1 MKIDTITSERVQ
13 DPLRNIIFI
22 SLPDGTER
30 DIEGFTINS
39 KHLIPVEVPEGQS
52 EWDMKGLSWEMIV
65 SAMLKIFA
73 YNPDHEDIS
82 YYRNFIFA
90 VQPNLVSELTKTGI
104 IKAKSKNF
112 DLAEEIFLSLNHL
125 EPESPATHLN
135 LALVYE
141 EQAALFEKTGSPL
154 EEEYIEKAFSVY
166 IEGIQQHPN
175 SADLH
180 FYAGYFFLK
189 NRNLAKTLEH
199 FDTFLTIAPNDER
212 SQQVK
217 EIIDKISIQDTDD
230 QLFAEAFDLIKLGKE
245 STAIS
250 KIDEFLLRNA
260 TVWNAWF
267 LKGWA
272 SRRISDYKNGKL
284 ALEKCLVYEKN
295 NVDVYNELAI
305 CCMEIEE
312 FKDAETYLKRALLIE
327 PENIKI
333 ISNFGVMNIKMG
345 NSIEALRYFHAAL
358 EFNPEDEVAAQYIK
372 LIAEEA

>member
-1 MKIDTITSERVQ
+1 MNIDTLPSEHVQ
-13 DPLRNIIFI
+13 DSLRNIIFI

-39 KHLIPVEVPEGQS
+39 KHLIPVEVPEGQA
-52 EWDMKGLSWEMIV
+52 EWDMKNLSWEMIV

-73 YNPDHEDIS
+73 YNPDHEEIS

-104 IKAKSKNF
+104 IKAESKNF

-125 EPESPATHLN
+125 EPESSATHLN

-166 IEGIQQHPN
+166 IEGLQKHPN

-199 FDTFLTIAPNDER
+199 FDSFLTLAPNDER
-212 SQQVK
+212 TPQVK
-217 EIIDKISIQDTDD
+217 EIVDKIGVQDTDD
-230 QLFAEAFDLIKLGKE
+230 QLFAEAFDLIKLGNE
-245 STAIS
+245 SEAIL
-250 KIDEFLLRNA
+250 KIDEFLNRNP

-272 SRRISDYKNGKL
+272 SRRISDYKNGKI
-284 ALEKCLVYEKN
+284 ALEKCLLYEKE

-312 FKDAETYLKRALLIE
+312 FKMADTYLKRALLIE

-345 NSIEALRYFHAAL
+345 NSNEALRYFYTVL
-358 EFNPEDEVAAQYIK
+358 EFDPEDKVAAQYIK
-372 LIAEEA
+372 LISEEA

>member
-1 MKIDTITSERVQ
+1 M
-13 DPLRNIIFI
+13 L
-22 SLPDGTER
+22 
-30 DIEGFTINS
+30 S
-39 KHLIPVEVPEGQS
+39 KDDQ
-52 EWDMKGLSWEMIV
+52 
-65 SAMLKIFA
+65 
-73 YNPDHEDIS
+73 
-82 YYRNFIFA
+82 
-90 VQPNLVSELTKTGI
+90 KT
-104 IKAKSKNF
+104 IKAESKNF

>member
-1 MKIDTITSERVQ
+1 MKIDPIPSNPN
-13 DPLRNIIFI
+13 PLRNIIFI

-52 EWDMKGLSWEMIV
+52 EWDMKDLSWEMIV

-73 YNPDHEDIS
+73 YNPTHEEIS

-90 VQPNLVSELTKTGI
+90 VQPNLVTELTKTGI
-104 IKAKSKNF
+104 IKAESKNF

-125 EPESPATHLN
+125 EPESPSTYLN

-166 IEGIQQHPN
+166 NEGIQSHPE

-180 FYAGYFFLK
+180 FYAGYFFLRH
-189 NRNLAKTLEH
+189 RNLAKTLEH
-199 FDTFLTIAPNDER
+199 FDIFLTIAPKDER
-212 SQQVK
+212 SPQVQ
-217 EIIDKISIQDTDD
+217 EVIDKISIQDTDD

-245 STAIS
+245 SEAIS
-250 KIDEFLLRNA
+250 RIDEFLLRNP

-272 SRRISDYKNGKL
+272 SRRISDYKNGKY

-305 CCMEIEE
+305 CCMEIKE
-312 FKDAETYLKRALLIE
+312 FKDAETYLKRALSIE
-327 PENIKI
+327 PDNIKI
-333 ISNFGVMNIKMG
+333 ISNFGVMNIKKG
-345 NSIEALRYFHAAL
+345 NTTEALRYFHTAL
-358 EFNPEDEVAAQYIK
+358 EFDPEDKVAEQYIK
-372 LIAEEA
+372 LISEEA